1 MKRAEVRDLRS
12 RLSEVEPLLQEG
24 RKIEITKRRRV
35 IARLLSAP
43 VMSRHRPDFLAR
55 ARSIYSAGP
64 LKVGGAKML
73 AARRDRH

>member
-12 RLSEVEPLLQEG
+12 RLSEVEPLQEG
-24 RKIEITKRRRV
+24 RKIEITKRRGV

-73 AARRDRH
+73 AEWRDRH